1 MRLSGV
7 RWFQDLGFPAFLD
20 LVLEAVGFRGLG
32 S

>member
-20 LVLEAVGFRGLG
+20 LVLNGFSGLG